1 MTNDRGMLHP
11 AQGGANQVEQVE
23 RTTPAKPLHLSPS
36 PFRGR
41 CSGAVEQG
49 RRTEVEQSLLLLA
62 RQVERLAPPTH
73 RYPERFWEDKSELAH
88 ALRTLAK
95 GGR

>member
-1 MTNDRGMLHP
+1 
-11 AQGGANQVEQVE
+11 
-23 RTTPAKPLHLSPS
+23 
-36 PFRGR
+36 
-41 CSGAVEQG
+41 
-49 RRTEVEQSLLLLA
+49 VEQSLLLLA